1 MRWREEKRGRGE
13 EKRFAGKGRK
23 YFQRCWGRFSTMLC
37 LETLDKWRE
46 GKKKD
51 AQGREWWLVILKML
65 QLFKIL
71 QLIWQ
76 LVLFKMLQLQGAN
89 PMTPIEVKSQQLII
103 FKNASAS
110 GASPLTPFV
119 VKSHIFSLKCFQ
131 LLIWQPVISKLL
143 QLQGASPLTPIEVT
157 SHIFNAEIDVILK
170 SPWPPLRKH
179 FTFLLLK
186 LLIWQTCYLKNASA
200 SGGKPPDLL

>member
-1 MRWREEKRGRGE
+1 MRWREGKRGRGE
-13 EKRFAGKGRK
+13 EKGCAGKGRK

-76 LVLFKMLQLQGAN
+76 LVLFKMIQLQGAN

-200 SGGKPPDLL
+200 SGGKPPGPL

>member
-1 MRWREEKRGRGE
+1 MTCYFENASAFQNSSAYLTTCTFQNDSASG
-13 EKRFAGKGRK
+13 GKP
-23 YFQRCWGRFSTMLC
+23 YDPNWG
-37 LETLDKWRE
+37 
-46 GKKKD
+46 
-51 AQGREWWLVILKML
+51 
-65 QLFKIL
+65 
-71 QLIWQ
+71 
-76 LVLFKMLQLQGAN
+76 N
-89 PMTPIEVKSQQLII
+89 SQYLII

-110 GASPLTPFV
+110 GASPLIPFV

-143 QLQGASPLTPIEVT
+143 QLPIEVT

-200 SGGKPPDLL
+200 SGGKPPDPL

>member
-13 EKRFAGKGRK
+13 EKRCAGKGRK

-37 LETLDKWRE
+37 LETLEKWRE

-143 QLQGASPLTPIEVT
+143 QLQGASPLGNI
-157 SHIFNAEIDVILK
+157 SHFYCWNVLNCLSDN
-170 SPWPPLRKH
+170 
-179 FTFLLLK
+179 LL
-186 LLIWQTCYLKNASA
+186 S
-200 SGGKPPDLL
+200 

>member
-1 MRWREEKRGRGE
+1 
-13 EKRFAGKGRK
+13 
-23 YFQRCWGRFSTMLC
+23 
-37 LETLDKWRE
+37 
-46 GKKKD
+46 
-51 AQGREWWLVILKML
+51 ML

-170 SPWPPLRKH
+170 SPWPLWGNISQVYCWNCLSDKLVILKMLQLQGASPLTPFKFRYAYH
-179 FTFLLLK
+179 LQWFQ
-186 LLIWQTCYLKNASA
+186 IYAYA
-200 SGGKPPDLL
+200 Y